1 MLNNQWNYT
10 GWTPSKNSHWAKG
23 LLCVFARSGQ
33 FLWGQGLV
41 CLFLQFAFATVWSR
55 NFFFLPFSSSFV
67 QKEEGLW
74 TRLAA
79 VGDKKDLMARRERSL
94 QNVRELSQEVLRNS
108 YYWAVIDILDNLWFI
123 IPKSELLVQFFLL
136 LLDVTSKSSLYQTL
150 IMRFFFSF

>member
-1 MLNNQWNYT
+1 MFLHGVDSSCGVRVWCACFC
-10 GWTPSKNSHWAKG
+10 S
-23 LLCVFARSGQ
+23 LL
-33 FLWGQGLV
+33 L
-41 CLFLQFAFATVWSR
+41 LQFDPGI
-55 NFFFLPFSSSFV
+55 FFFLPFSSSFV

-123 IPKSELLVQFFLL
+123 IPSSELLVQFFLL